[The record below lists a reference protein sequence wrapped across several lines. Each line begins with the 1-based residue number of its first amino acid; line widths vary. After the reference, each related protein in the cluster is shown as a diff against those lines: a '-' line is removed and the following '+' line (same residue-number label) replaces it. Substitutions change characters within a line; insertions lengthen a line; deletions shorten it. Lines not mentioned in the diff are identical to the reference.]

1 MDCELCMDAFAT
13 SFQQTDW
20 GFRHV
25 CDTCAPEIE
34 LTDERERRPDLSYE
48 DRFNT
53 AAERFLSSLG
63 IKLPGDQKRPPN
75 RPR

>member
-1 MDCELCMDAFAT
+1 MECELCMDAYAS

-25 CDTCAPEIE
+25 CATCAPDIE

-63 IKLPGDQKRPPN
+63 LLPEDQKRPPHK
-75 RPR
+75 PK